1 MMIITVERAF
11 KRCFH
16 ERYDRTL
23 LLDTRSP
30 PFCSFQVCRLSIH
43 ILLLSRSLNVI
54 SQVTCCVKKSAS
66 RCGRLLLL
74 TLYSLVNQLFPSGA
88 TILRLSNHCI
98 RMYQYRPHS
107 CAICRG
113 GWNRAF
119 CACYQTFF
127 DKHTTTGRVSN
138 QDFSRLR
145 RLHPVVCCEGGQA
158 LPDRPSPTLG
168 IYYSKQGRQHMMHQV
183 HTSPEKTALPTKDAV
198 A

>member
-1 MMIITVERAF
+1 MIIIVDRALE
-11 KRCFH
+11 RCFH

-43 ILLLSRSLNVI
+43 ILLLSRPLNVI

-66 RCGRLLLL
+66 RCRRLLLL

-107 CAICRG
+107 CANCRG
-113 GWNRAF
+113 GGDRAF

-138 QDFSRLR
+138 QDFARLR
-145 RLHPVVCCEGGQA
+145 RLHSVVDYERQA
-158 LPDRPSPTLG
+158 LP
-168 IYYSKQGRQHMMHQV
+168 
-183 HTSPEKTALPTKDAV
+183 E
-198 A
+198 